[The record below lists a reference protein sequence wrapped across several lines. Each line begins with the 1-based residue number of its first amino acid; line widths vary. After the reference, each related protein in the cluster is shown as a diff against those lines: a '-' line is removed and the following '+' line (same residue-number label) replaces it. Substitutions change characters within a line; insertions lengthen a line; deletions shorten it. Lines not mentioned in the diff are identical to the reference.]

1 MAIGQAAPSFTAFA
15 AGRGAAY
22 TVLDIIARV
31 PEIDSLSK
39 DGLRPVELEGAL
51 SFKDVHF
58 A

>member
-1 MAIGQAAPSFTAFA
+1 MAIGQAAPNLTSFA

-22 TVLDIIARV
+22 IVMSIIARV

-39 DGLRPVELEGAL
+39 EGLRPVELEGAL
-51 SFKDVHF
+51 AFKDVHF